1 MTIKKILLVD
11 DEDIIRLTLQ
21 QDLQDEGYAVDT
33 AADGKTA
40 VTMLDKG
47 YDLIITD
54 LMMEGVDGIALLE
67 TARKNDSQQ
76 AVFILTGYGELNSA
90 INALRLGA
98 ADYLLKP
105 YNYEELLLRIENCL
119 DKQELRKK
127 VKFYEDILPICCD
140 CKKIRDDENNEFGKG
155 EWLTT
160 EEYFYRKTDFKLS
173 HSYCPECK
181 KKCLR
186 QIEEMGR

>member
-1 MTIKKILLVD
+1 MMIKKILLVD

-21 QDLQDEGYAVDT
+21 QDLQDEGYEVET

-54 LMMEGVDGIALLE
+54 LMMEGMDGIALLE
-67 TARKNDSQQ
+67 TARKNDPHQ

-105 YNYEELLLRIENCL
+105 YKYEELLLRIENCV
-119 DKQELRKK
+119 DRHELRRK
-127 VKFYEDILPICCD
+127 VELYEDILPICCD
-140 CKKIRDDENNEFGKG
+140 CKKIRDDEKCEFGKG
-155 EWLTT
+155 EWITP
-160 EEYFYRKTDFKLS
+160 EEYFYRKTDLKLS

-181 KKCLR
+181 ERCLR